1 VKKLAFFLISVFFL
15 VIPVTGAK
23 YVAVVETDVDASS
36 GASTELTSAE
46 VREITAELRRQA
58 TENLPRSQYNV
69 MTSETVM
76 SMGGAVLEECAE
88 ENCVIALG
96 SKIGADYIV
105 RGTIS
110 KFQTKFTL
118 TIELYETDN
127 GTLIVSS
134 DAVRSENLEDL
145 LEKATVACS
154 NMYKKF
160 VESQRAMQ
168 KPQAAA
174 DTVLRQPEKKAK
186 PKKEK
191 PAPKPKPEPK
201 PKPPKPAPKPIE
213 WPPMK
218 LSAGSGLFFTDGF
231 GGGIKWTSDEA
242 VAMPYSGGG
251 IYIFL
256 DATYAEVFAGY
267 TMTSGTWESSA
278 ATNEIIPDMKCSY
291 LNIGVLAKYPFTV
304 GNIKLF
310 PLLGIDYEAAVSG
323 KLEFTTLGQEYEF
336 DGMDDRYA
344 AKVLTNFWVKFGG
357 GVEFNITE
365 SLYLR
370 GELLYGVRTAND
382 FEKNGAIFNSNDGTP
397 MTGQGVSLR
406 AGVGFNF

>member
-1 VKKLAFFLISVFFL
+1 MRVTGVVRVMALLAFL
-15 VIPVTGAK
+15 TGMASAGIK
-23 YVAVVETDVDASS
+23 YVAVVETDVDAAS
-36 GASTELTSAE
+36 GASAELTAAE

-105 RGTIS
+105 RGTVS
-110 KFQTKFTL
+110 KFQTRFTL
-118 TIELYETDN
+118 AIELYETDN
-127 GTLIVSS
+127 GTLVVSS
-134 DAVRSENLEDL
+134 EAVRSENLGEL
-145 LEKATVACS
+145 LDKAATAS
-154 NMYKKF
+154 ANMYKKF
-160 VESQRAMQ
+160 VGVNASTQ
-168 KPQAAA
+168 KPTAE
-174 DTVLRQPEKKAK
+174 PK
-186 PKKEK
+186 PKKE
-191 PAPKPKPEPK
+191 
-201 PKPPKPAPKPIE
+201 PKPPRDPIE
-213 WPPMK
+213 WPPIK
-218 LSAGSGLFFTDGF
+218 LSVGGGLFFTDGF
-231 GGGIKWTSDEA
+231 GGGIKWTSEEA
-242 VAMPYSGGG
+242 VAMPYLGGG

-278 ATNEIIPDMKCSY
+278 ATNDIIPDMKCSY

-336 DGMDDRYA
+336 DGMDNRYA
-344 AKVLTNFWVKFGG
+344 ANVLTNFWIKFGG

-382 FEKNGAIFNSNDGTP
+382 FEKNGAIFNSKGGTP

>member
-1 VKKLAFFLISVFFL
+1 
-15 VIPVTGAK
+15 
-23 YVAVVETDVDASS
+23 
-36 GASTELTSAE
+36 
-46 VREITAELRRQA
+46 
-58 TENLPRSQYNV
+58 
-69 MTSETVM
+69 MTSETVI

-110 KFQTKFTL
+110 KFQTKLTL
-118 TIELYETDN
+118 SIELYETDN
-127 GTLIVSS
+127 GTLVVSS
-134 DAVRSENLEDL
+134 EAVRSESLSEL
-145 LEKATVACS
+145 LDKATVACA

-160 VESQRAMQ
+160 AEIQGSTQ
-168 KPQAAA
+168 
-174 DTVLRQPEKKAK
+174 K
-186 PKKEK
+186 PKKE
-191 PAPKPKPEPK
+191 
-201 PKPPKPAPKPIE
+201 PKPPRDPIE
-213 WPPMK
+213 WPPIK
-218 LSAGSGLFFTDGF
+218 LSVGGGLFFIDGF
-231 GGGIKWTSDEA
+231 GGGIKWTSEEA
-242 VAMPYSGGG
+242 VAMPYFGGG

-310 PLLGIDYEAAVSG
+310 PLLGIDYEMAVSG
-323 KLEFTTLGQEYEF
+323 KLEFATLGQEYEF

-344 AKVLTNFWVKFGG
+344 AKMLTNFWVKFGG
-357 GVEFNITE
+357 GVELNITE

-370 GELLYGVRTAND
+370 GELLYGVRMAND
-382 FEKNGAIFNSNDGTP
+382 FEKNGAIFNNKKGTP